1 MHRGTE
7 KNKMSS
13 ETILILYISVG
24 QGHRKAA
31 FSIQA
36 ALREEDPFLKV
47 ICLDLLEIWPTWA
60 AGIVTGL
67 YRTVVRVA
75 PGIWTSVYDHRRVK
89 ERLRRPLQLIRRIF
103 RKKVELLLDEL
114 APDIVACTQAIPA
127 ILAAD
132 CKRSLKLSYLL
143 VAVPTDFRVHG
154 YWIDDQVDLYLLPS
168 EESRAQVIEQ
178 GVAAERV
185 RVTGIPIHPCFNSS
199 LDPIGVQKKYGLCAD
214 DPIVLLM
221 GGGEGTVLL
230 ERLILALDSR
240 RDRFQIAALAGRNL
254 RQHACLKCL
263 HSRLSHHFQVFSF
276 IESVDELMD
285 AGYLI
290 VTKPG
295 GLTTAEALAKKLP
308 MVLIDPLPGQEEL
321 NAEFLTRSGA
331 AVLAPDEESAAEIV
345 VDLLRNNKLRQRMM
359 KSMEKIRK
367 PESAREAA
375 RHIIWGIGNREW
387 QLFTIPQFPFSL
399 SPLQNL

>member
-1 MHRGTE
+1 
-7 KNKMSS
+7 MSS
-13 ETILILYISVG
+13 ETILILYVSVG

-47 ICLDLLEIWPTWA
+47 VCLDLLEVWPAWVG
-60 AGIVTGL
+60 GIVTGL
-67 YRTVVRVA
+67 YRTLVRVA
-75 PGIWTSVYDHRRVK
+75 PGIWTSVYDQRRVK
-89 ERLRRPLQLIRRIF
+89 ERLRRPLQLLRRIT
-103 RKKVELLLDEL
+103 RKKVDLLFKEL
-114 APDIVACTQAIPA
+114 APDTVVCTQAIPA

-132 CKRSLKLSYLL
+132 CKRSLKLNYSL

-168 EESRAQVIEQ
+168 EESRAQVIGE

-185 RVTGIPIHPCFNSS
+185 KVTGIPVHPYFNRS
-199 LDPIGVQKKYGLCAD
+199 LDPVALKEKYGLSPD
-214 DPIVLLM
+214 DPVVLLM

-230 ERLILALDSR
+230 ERLILALDAR

-254 RQHACLKCL
+254 RQHAHLKCL
-263 HSRLSHHFQVFSF
+263 KSRLSHHFQVFSF
-276 IESVDELMD
+276 IESVDELME

-295 GLTTAEALAKKLP
+295 GLTTAEALSKKLP

-321 NAEFLTRSGA
+321 NAEFLMRKGA
-331 AVLAPDEESAAEIV
+331 AIQAPDEDAAAEIA
-345 VDLLRNNKLRQRMM
+345 VDLLRNNNLRQRMVE
-359 KSMEKIRK
+359 SMEKIRK

-375 RHIIWGIGNREW
+375 QHIRT
-387 QLFTIPQFPFSL
+387 LKALKTVKDR
-399 SPLQNL
+399 